1 MKTVITIDII
11 KTELK
16 KIYLHDIIRYG
27 AILLLCVAYLVLYFF
42 KPQLSIYNP
51 QIFVLLLC
59 PLFVF
64 LIVFSIINLYKTFK
78 ACFLTRNNKIDIV
91 TDVLVDKRKKAQ
103 LSRYKGYHHTYTFI
117 FEKSQEYNLE
127 KRIIDVSN
135 PYNIDNEQLYETS
148 EIYDKFYIVS
158 VGKQESI
165 LAYNQRFFELKEEK

>member
-1 MKTVITIDII
+1 MKTLITIDII

-27 AILLLCVAYLVLYFF
+27 AILLLCVTYLVLYFF

-51 QIFVLLLC
+51 KIFVLLLC
-59 PLFVF
+59 PLFVY
-64 LIVFSIINLYKTFK
+64 LIVFSIINLYKTIK
-78 ACFLTRNNKIDIV
+78 ACFLTRNNKIDII

-135 PYNIDNEQLYETS
+135 PYNMDNEQLYEAS

-158 VGKQESI
+158 VGKQKSI